1 MLSRAIEI
9 LILLVAGVLSSS
21 TIASSLLNDEELAWI
36 IANPVIHYAVQQD
49 WPIDYIS
56 QDKHFGLSRDYLD
69 HIENVTGLRFVLA
82 TNPGDAALITN
93 MAPGLM
99 VDTERDKW
107 IFSQRWITANALIVT
122 RAGTTSTRTLQQLLG
137 KRVAVRDGSDYEIW
151 LRRHYPDITLLPQA
165 DLSAVLNSLQREEVD
180 AAIGPDLLMRPLL
193 YRHLKKK
200 LVVAGQIPSMATGL
214 HMAVS
219 RDREPLRS
227 IIDKALAA
235 MSASQTD
242 ALFSQWLGD
251 LKIGHLT
258 ANVIFSVFP
267 FELTLFTLLI
277 IGLIWALWRAL
288 RHRRRAVISEASMG
302 QFLAIMSHE
311 IRTPM
316 NAMIAALELLRLPC
330 DTQQRKDY
338 LALAHTSSKHL
349 MGLLND
355 ILDHSKL
362 SHGQIR
368 LDKQCFSLAHMM
380 EDLSALQEPVAAEKG
395 LKLVTSLDKSLEHQ
409 WIVADSYRLRQ
420 IINNLLA
427 NAIKFTE
434 EGVVSLEVVYQHYAE
449 KEGLRITISDTG
461 IGIPL
466 SAQSTLFDAWT
477 QADNASQRRYDGS
490 GLGLFICH
498 ELVSLAGGQI
508 RFNSQPGVGSTFCVK
523 IPVVFC
529 DKPAQHA
536 KNETGI
542 QRLAAG
548 SSILVVED
556 HPANQAIL
564 AAQLTALNCH
574 YDMASNGR
582 EALSLLEDENYY
594 DVILLDC
601 NLPDMDGYEVSRRIR
616 AFEIERNQNITPIV
630 AISALS
636 GTKHQQQC
644 LESGMQAWLTKP
656 LLLPCL
662 SATLSRWCESDST
675 GQSVKEITD
684 IKCNITAHL
693 SEDIEGFDKALREQ
707 NIRLMLHYMHRIHG
721 AALSYQIQPLAACAA
736 DFEQQ
741 LRAAKIPSML
751 QGKNWI
757 KQLRNHLSAAHA

>member
-1 MLSRAIEI
+1 M
-9 LILLVAGVLSSS
+9 
-21 TIASSLLNDEELAWI
+21 
-36 IANPVIHYAVQQD
+36 ANPVIHYAVQQD

-56 QDKHFGLSRDYLD
+56 QDKHFGLSRAYLD

-82 TNPGDAALITN
+82 TEPGEAGLVSN

-99 VDTERDKW
+99 VDTEREKW

-122 RAGTTSTRTLQQLLG
+122 RPGTTSTRTLQQLRG
-137 KRVAVRDGSDYEIW
+137 KRVSIRDGSDYEYW

-180 AAIGPDLLMRPLL
+180 AAIGPDILMRPLL

-200 LVVAGQIPSMATGL
+200 LVVAGQIPLMVTGL

-227 IIDKALAA
+227 IIDKTLAA

-242 ALFSQWLGD
+242 ALFSHWLGD
-251 LKIGHLT
+251 LKIGQLT
-258 ANVIFSVFP
+258 ANIIFSVFP
-267 FELTLFTLLI
+267 LELTLFTLLI
-277 IGLIWALWRAL
+277 TGLIWALWRAL

-330 DTQQRKDY
+330 NTQQREDY

-368 LDKQCFSLAHMM
+368 LDKQCFSLTHMM

-395 LKLVTSLDKSLEHQ
+395 LKLVTSLDKTLEHQ

-434 EGVVSLEVVYQHYAE
+434 EGVVSLEVVYQPYAK

-477 QADNASQRRYDGS
+477 QADNATQRRYDGS

-508 RFNSQPGVGSTFCVK
+508 RFNSQPGKGSTFCVE

-529 DKPAQHA
+529 DKPTRPA
-536 KNETGI
+536 KNDAGI
-542 QRLAAG
+542 QRLATG

-564 AAQLTALNCH
+564 AAQLKALNCH
-574 YDMASNGR
+574 YDMANDGR

-616 AFEIERNQNITPIV
+616 AFENERNQDMTPIV

-636 GTKHQQQC
+636 GSKHQQQC

-656 LLLPCL
+656 LLLSCL
-662 SATLSRWCESDST
+662 STMLSRWCESDNT
-675 GQSVKEITD
+675 GQSVNEITD
-684 IKCNITAHL
+684 IKCDITAYL
-693 SEDIEGFDKALREQ
+693 SEDIKGFDKALREQ
-707 NIRLMLHYMHRIHG
+707 NIRWMLHYMHRIHG
-721 AALSYQIQPLAACAA
+721 AALSFQLQPLADCAA

-741 LRAAKIPSML
+741 LRTAEIPSIL
-751 QGKNWI
+751 EGENWI
-757 KQLRNHLSAAHA
+757 EQLRNHLSAAHA